1 MGELMTKNLDKMLEF
16 YSSVSGLPFFIL
28 VGMSLVALLALIAMF
43 RQARQLGRL
52 KRELEWQHEQT
63 GKRLLALQ
71 TALSQ
76 IDMPAQEQAEI
87 NVNLD
92 DVVDKI
98 RPDIVA
104 LERQIE
110 TMRTDLSRLAEVM
123 TEQEQLSRAIEMAKR
138 GARRAEIVEA
148 TGVSADQADAI
159 VKFHGPERG

>member
-1 MGELMTKNLDKMLEF
+1 MQKNLDKMLEF

-28 VGMSLVALLALIAMF
+28 LGTIFIALLAIIAMF
-43 RQARQLGRL
+43 RQARALNLL
-52 KRELEWQHEQT
+52 KNELEWQNEQT

-76 IDMPAQEQAEI
+76 IEMPYQEQAAI
-87 NVNLD
+87 NVD
-92 DVVDKI
+92 IDGVVEKI
-98 RPDIVA
+98 RPDIVS

-110 TMRTDLSRLAEVM
+110 SIRSELSRLSEVM
-123 TEQEQLSRAIEMAKR
+123 MEQEQLSRAIEMAKR

-159 VKFHGPERG
+159 VKFHGPDRT

>member
-1 MGELMTKNLDKMLEF
+1 MQKNLDKMLEF

-28 VGMSLVALLALIAMF
+28 IGMSLVALLALMAMF
-43 RQARQLGRL
+43 RQARVLGRL
-52 KRELEWQHEQT
+52 KSELEWQHEQT

-76 IDMPAQEQAEI
+76 IEGPAQEQAEI
-87 NVNLD
+87 SVNLD
-92 DVVDKI
+92 GVVEKI
-98 RPDIVA
+98 RPDIAA

-110 TMRTDLSRLAEVM
+110 AMRADLGRLTEVM

>member
-1 MGELMTKNLDKMLEF
+1 MQKNLDKMLEF

-28 VGMSLVALLALIAMF
+28 IGMSLVALLALMAMF
-43 RQARQLGRL
+43 RQARVLGRL
-52 KRELEWQHEQT
+52 KGELEWQHEQT

-76 IDMPAQEQAEI
+76 IEGPAQEQAEI
-87 NVNLD
+87 SVNLD
-92 DVVDKI
+92 GVVEKI
-98 RPDIVA
+98 RPDIAA

-110 TMRTDLSRLAEVM
+110 AMRADLGRLTEVM